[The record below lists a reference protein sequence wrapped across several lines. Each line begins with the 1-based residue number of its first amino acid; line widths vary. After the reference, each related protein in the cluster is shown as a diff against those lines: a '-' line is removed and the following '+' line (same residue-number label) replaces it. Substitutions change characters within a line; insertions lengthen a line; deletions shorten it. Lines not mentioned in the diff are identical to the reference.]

1 VFPSCRSLVLRF
13 VTLGAPDCIL
23 GEVQTAYTSLP
34 PHRAF
39 SLVIAAIAFH
49 FMTAS
54 TGGKLLDGQDYPT
67 KWVGL
72 MLGMSKFSFAP
83 VSTL

>member
-1 VFPSCRSLVLRF
+1 VLPISSSAKSRPLTPLF
-13 VTLGAPDCIL
+13 L
-23 GEVQTAYTSLP
+23 

-83 VSTL
+83 LSAL